1 MTAENARAAS
11 NESKLAAAAG
21 AEAMANSMTSAPDQY
36 GVIGHPIAHS
46 WSPFIHGLFARQTEQ
61 AMVYKRFD
69 VPPAKFRRHVVH
81 FFLHGGRGLNVTLPH
96 KVAAAEVA
104 NELTPRAERAGAV
117 NTLMMQGENEIIG
130 DNTDGEGLVRDLQD
144 NCGVPVSG
152 MRILILGAG
161 GAARGVLAPLL
172 ALLPSEIV
180 IANRTAARASS
191 LAREFASLGNLIGCG
206 FDSQLL
212 SNFDLIINATSA
224 STEGETPPIT
234 AGLLHENSVC
244 YDMAYSK
251 EKTPFVRWA
260 ESSGCKR
267 ALQGWGMLVEQAA
280 ESFSIWRG
288 IRPETAS
295 VLRALIAS

>member
-1 MTAENARAAS
+1 MNAP
-11 NESKLAAAAG
+11 
-21 AEAMANSMTSAPDQY
+21 PDQY
-36 GVIGHPIAHS
+36 GVIGHPISHS

-61 AMVYKRFD
+61 AMVYRRFD
-69 VPPAKFRRHVVH
+69 VPPAKFRRHVMH

-96 KVAAAEVA
+96 KLAAAGLA

-144 NCGVPVSG
+144 NCGVQIKG
-152 MRILILGAG
+152 TRILILGAG

-172 ALLPSEIV
+172 ALAPSEIV
-180 IANRTAARASS
+180 IANRTEARACT
-191 LAREFASLGNLIGCG
+191 LAREFAELGNLIGCG
-206 FDSQLL
+206 FDSALL
-212 SNFDLIINATSA
+212 TQFDLIINATSA
-224 STEGETPPIT
+224 STDADSPVIPATLVNERTT
-234 AGLLHENSVC
+234 C

-260 ESSGCKR
+260 QSHGCAR

-280 ESFSIWRG
+280 ESFSVWRG
-288 IRPETAS
+288 IRPQTAP
-295 VLRALIAS
+295 VLQALIAS